1 MKNNFSKK
9 QIAVL
14 ILCGASIG
22 LVNGFFGGGGGMLCV
37 PILESFMKLESKRA
51 HATTLCIILP
61 LSIVSAVIYIIKND
75 VDVINLSWVS
85 LGTIIGGIVG
95 ALWLNK
101 INNKVLRVIFAILML
116 GVGIK
121 MVI

>member
-1 MKNNFSKK
+1 MKNDFSKK

>member
-1 MKNNFSKK
+1 MKNDFSKK

-121 MVI
+121 LVI

>member
-1 MKNNFSKK
+1 MKNDFSKK

-75 VDVINLSWVS
+75 ADVINLSWVS
-85 LGTIIGGIVG
+85 LGTLIGGIVG

>member
-1 MKNNFSKK
+1 MKNDFSKK

-101 INNKVLRVIFAILML
+101 TNNKVLRVIFAILML

>member
-1 MKNNFSKK
+1 
-9 QIAVL
+9 
-14 ILCGASIG
+14 
-22 LVNGFFGGGGGMLCV
+22 MLCV